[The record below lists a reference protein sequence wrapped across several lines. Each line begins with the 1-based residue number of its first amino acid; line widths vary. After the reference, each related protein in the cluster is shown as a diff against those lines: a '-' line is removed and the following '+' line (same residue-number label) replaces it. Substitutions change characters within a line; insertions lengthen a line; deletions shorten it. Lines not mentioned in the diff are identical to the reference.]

1 MHDRVG
7 KAEPGVTDIPKSP
20 SHEAPAKSV
29 TPAPQLASLKSD
41 ETGSLPSD
49 VVFSVEEPA
58 SATEVA
64 LAEKLTTTSVKGPM
78 PPEALGAEDLRV
90 AAAKGNP
97 IAQYMIGIR
106 YIDGRGVTADPK
118 MGSQWMERAAR
129 SGLAPAQY
137 RLGTM
142 YERGVGVT
150 ADIDTAR
157 SWYLAA
163 AERGNI
169 KAMHNLAVSVSGGGG
184 STPNYALATKWYGEA
199 ALRGLADSQFN
210 LGILAEHG
218 LGQTK
223 NLAEAYKWYVLA
235 AKQGDAEARK
245 RRDIVSAQLSPK
257 TIVSIDGKVATWK
270 PKAISPEANSVTEPN
285 SWGDEAT
292 SSAQSQAS
300 QESTLVSRAQTLLN
314 KLGYDVGVPDGLAGE
329 KTRAGVKRFQER
341 NGLDQNGQITIP
353 LVTQLE
359 ALAS

>member
-1 MHDRVG
+1 MEDRVG

-20 SHEAPAKSV
+20 SHKAPANGV
-29 TPAPQLASLKSD
+29 TPAPQLASLRSD
-41 ETGSLPSD
+41 NTGSLPSD

-64 LAEKLTTTSVKGPM
+64 LAEQLTKTSVKGPV
-78 PPEALGAEDLRV
+78 PPEALGSRAIRE
-90 AAAKGNP
+90 AAASGNP
-97 IAQYMIGIR
+97 IAQYVIGTR
-106 YIDGRGVTADPK
+106 YIDGTGVAANPK
-118 MGSQWMERAAR
+118 TGSEWMERAAR

-142 YERGVGVT
+142 YERGIGVT

-163 AERGNI
+163 AERGNV

-184 STPNYALATKWYGEA
+184 ATPNYALAAKWYGEA

-235 AKQGDAEARK
+235 GNQGDME
-245 RRDIVSAQLSPK
+245 RRSA
-257 TIVSIDGKVATWK
+257 
-270 PKAISPEANSVTEPN
+270 
-285 SWGDEAT
+285 AT
-292 SSAQSQAS
+292 SSVLSFRRRRS
-300 QESTLVSRAQTLLN
+300 LPSTAELPRGRRRRRRP
-314 KLGYDVGVPDGLAGE
+314 KP
-329 KTRAGVKRFQER
+329 
-341 NGLDQNGQITIP
+341 IP
-353 LVTQLE
+353 
-359 ALAS
+359 